1 MQIIYDRLL
10 ANKKFE
16 YEISREEFNRL
27 MEVKKSAD
35 RYDRF
40 GVKKVKISRNM
51 DGQAIAKFGA
61 KPKERIKSDYMKGPF
76 AVVFFSTTPDLAD
89 ADEGD
94 HYFKQ
99 ATMIVEEG
107 EKLRVHRDSLNDG
120 YTNAKFCDDTT
131 MLMRLDDKDGVKH
144 YFKVEG
150 EPTCYNSWKFDQEN
164 ETARNFFAEAIEKQ
178 WDNACK
184 EVDMDK
190 ENVYI
195 VIQLENV

>member
-10 ANKKFE
+10 VNKKFE

-27 MEVKKSAD
+27 MDIKKSAD

-51 DGQAIAKFGA
+51 DGQAVAKFGT
-61 KPKERIKSDYMKGPF
+61 KPKERIKNDYMKGPF

-99 ATMIVEEG
+99 VTMIVEEG
-107 EKLRVHRDSLNDG
+107 EKLRVYRDSINDG
-120 YTNAKFCDDTT
+120 FTKAFFCDDTT
-131 MLMRLDDKDGVKH
+131 MLMRLDDKDGNKH

-164 ETARNFFAEAIEKQ
+164 ETLRDFFKNVIQKQ
-178 WDNACK
+178 WDNACE
-184 EVDMDK
+184 EVGMDK

-195 VIQLENV
+195 VIQLEDV